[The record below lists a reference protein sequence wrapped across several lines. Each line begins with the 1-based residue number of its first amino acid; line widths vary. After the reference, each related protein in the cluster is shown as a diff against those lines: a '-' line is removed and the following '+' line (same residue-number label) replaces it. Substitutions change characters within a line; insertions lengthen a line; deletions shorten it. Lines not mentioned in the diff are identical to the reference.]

1 MMVYKLEY
9 QKKIIEKN
17 SQILVINKVVV
28 YLHPKNTDMTASKI
42 TIETVHPGITL
53 KNELKKKSIKQKDFA
68 EMIGMHQSHLS
79 EIIKGKRNISDSIA
93 KSIADTLGMDPIEW
107 IELQARY
114 DLMTKKI
121 GLLDE
126 NEIEARNRL
135 HEYEGIYD
143 MKRLFKAIG
152 MSKCSDS
159 EKYDFCKEVLEF
171 ESPSNQ
177 NNYVKGLFRRSTIT
191 GQDKIMIATWT
202 VVAKYEASKQPK
214 PTEDFNPERMDEL
227 AEELRE
233 IFNDNQNTLNRV
245 ERKLDEYG
253 IRFRVVPKLDRASID
268 GFSFIADSIPSI
280 VITKRF
286 NRIDNIAFAVMH
298 EVGHLKLHLIDG
310 SGKLNIP
317 QYDGDDV
324 TKAEEDANRYASDAL
339 IPKDIW
345 ETAPEVKLNP
355 FIIQKEYTRWAQAH
369 GINKW
374 IALGRVSHE
383 TGIYKFKQ
391 DPSREI
397 N

>member
-1 MMVYKLEY
+1 
-9 QKKIIEKN
+9 
-17 SQILVINKVVV
+17 
-28 YLHPKNTDMTASKI
+28 
-42 TIETVHPGITL
+42 
-53 KNELKKKSIKQKDFA
+53 
-68 EMIGMHQSHLS
+68 MHQSHLS
-79 EIIKGKRNISDSIA
+79 EIIKGKRNISDTIA
-93 KSIADTLGMDPIEW
+93 KSIADTLGMNPIEW
-107 IELQARY
+107 IELQAKY
-114 DLMTKKI
+114 DLMAKKI
-121 GLLDE
+121 GLSDE
-126 NEIEARNRL
+126 NDVEARNRL

-143 MKRLFKAIG
+143 LKELFKAIG

-177 NNYVKGLFRRSTIT
+177 NNYVKGLFRRSKIT

-202 VVAKYEASKQPK
+202 VVAKYEASQLPK
-214 PTEDFNPERMDEL
+214 PTKDFDPERLDNL
-227 AEELRE
+227 AVGLRE

-268 GFSFIADSIPSI
+268 GFSFISDGIPSI

-298 EVGHLKLHLIDG
+298 EIGHLKLHLSDG
-310 SGKLNIP
+310 SEKLNIP

-324 TKAEEDANRYASDAL
+324 TKAEEDANNYASDAL

-345 ETAPEVKLNP
+345 ATAPEVKLNP
-355 FIIQKEYTRWAQAH
+355 FIIQREYTRWAQAN